1 MYIKILVYIIDNQQ
15 FKLKI
20 SIPFW
25 LAGRL
30 PFLFSALRG
39 LGGAVQKTADPTA
52 RFRGGGPS
60 RISLIS
66 PQSRIPLHV
75 MRIPTYPLYPHQIHS
90 SSPHD
95 LLINFIIFAI

>member
-30 PFLFSALRG
+30 SFLFPVLRG
-39 LGGAVQKTADPTA
+39 LGGAGPKTAARPG

-60 RISLIS
+60 RT
-66 PQSRIPLHV
+66 P
-75 MRIPTYPLYPHQIHS
+75 YPIKGNHLPIGY
-90 SSPHD
+90 
-95 LLINFIIFAI
+95 LLKPI

>member
-30 PFLFSALRG
+30 PFLFPVLRG
-39 LGGAVQKTADPTA
+39 LGGAGPKTAARPG

-60 RISLIS
+60 RT
-66 PQSRIPLHV
+66 P
-75 MRIPTYPLYPHQIHS
+75 YPIKGNHLPIGY
-90 SSPHD
+90 
-95 LLINFIIFAI
+95 LLKPI

>member
-25 LAGRL
+25 LAGSL
-30 PFLFSALRG
+30 PFLFPVLRG
-39 LGGAVQKTADPTA
+39 LGGAGPKTAARPG

-60 RISLIS
+60 RT
-66 PQSRIPLHV
+66 P
-75 MRIPTYPLYPHQIHS
+75 YPIKGNHLPIGY
-90 SSPHD
+90 
-95 LLINFIIFAI
+95 LLKPI

>member
-30 PFLFSALRG
+30 PFLFPVLRG
-39 LGGAVQKTADPTA
+39 LGGAGPKTAARPG

-60 RISLIS
+60 RISPHIPAYPRIS
-66 PQSRIPLHV
+66 LHV
-75 MRIPTYPLYPHQIHS
+75 RRPNISHL
-90 SSPHD
+90 SSPND
-95 LLINFIIFAI
+95 FLINFITFAI